1 MSIDVGHH
9 ANPQHT
15 LPACRIAWFERVRA
29 PPNPSRASEFND
41 ADLARSAPKRHL
53 SLSLWPVRSKN
64 MVAGRQPH
72 AHEGLGHRF
81 RPCTSVDSQLDD
93 VGGVGPPLAHH
104 VHRQS
109 LRRCGKPFGICLHRR
124 RGHRCTGAGQLV
136 ARRLADPM
144 APCAIGIC
152 RTGLDTQAARNSVPC
167 SECDQR
173 NSASHR
179 GRGALQ
185 VILRAL
191 ATQSG
196 SGTRRAPALQGKAC
210 ERPKRTEGRRS
221 RRPDRPN
228 TRSLPARIS
237 DARARWRSRRSG
249 GRCGSSRRGR

>member
-53 SLSLWPVRSKN
+53 SLSLWPARPQD

-81 RPCTSVDSQLDD
+81 GPRTAVHSQLDD

-152 RTGLDTQAARNSVPC
+152 LPNWLGHTGGEEQRALFRVRSTQLGVPPWKGCFASDSPGTGHSIGIGNSKGA
-167 SECDQR
+167 
-173 NSASHR
+173 SASR
-179 GRGALQ
+179 
-185 VILRAL
+185 
-191 ATQSG
+191 
-196 SGTRRAPALQGKAC
+196 QG
-210 ERPKRTEGRRS
+210 
-221 RRPDRPN
+221 
-228 TRSLPARIS
+228 L
-237 DARARWRSRRSG
+237 
-249 GRCGSSRRGR
+249 